1 MELDRGDAGAGAAAN
16 AIVDAAGRQDAAAY
30 NATTARMLP
39 RAASTDY

>member
-1 MELDRGDAGAGAAAN
+1 MELDRGDAAAN
-16 AIVDAAGRQDAAAY
+16 AIVDAAAGRQDAAAY